1 MKNKEQYWI
10 LLLIICSAGALI
22 GLFHNGFFVS
32 DDGHWMI
39 IRLSAFYE
47 GLSSG
52 QFPVRF
58 LPRLNQ
64 GFGYPVADFLYPLF
78 LYIGAALH
86 LVKIPFIEDIKI
98 LLGASM
104 IVSGIGMYLFLRQFL
119 KNFSAFLGGV
129 VYVYLPYHLYDMYVR
144 GSVGEIVSL
153 SIVPFL
159 FWAVEKKS
167 WVLLGIFLGFLIL
180 SHNTVAFFILP
191 VIILYAIIRN
201 SKIAT
206 VLMSVGLG
214 LGLASFFWIPALFD
228 RQYTIFNSVVVANPN
243 NYFLHSIGYQ
253 LVGWIALLVFVGV
266 VAIWPLLKDRRVLF
280 FFCLGIVSLF
290 LSTAMSSMFWQNH
303 FLSQFVQF
311 PFRFLSLT
319 LIAESFLA
327 GILMQR
333 FSNKI
338 VPSLLLLLLLGF
350 SSWPYLFPK
359 QYDYHD
365 SAYYATNLATTTV
378 QNEYM
383 PKWVEKIP
391 TAYSQQRV
399 FIAKEMGS
407 ASAIYSK
414 GTKLS
419 FTVDMTMSS
428 PVTVAYVYFP
438 GWSVVVDNK
447 KAVVMPST
455 PDGLVQFVVPK
466 GKHTVSVAY
475 HETMIQLFAD
485 VLTILSIGVA
495 ILLLV
500 KKRYEK

>member
-1 MKNKEQYWI
+1 MKNKEYYWI
-10 LLLIICSAGALI
+10 SLLIICSVGALI
-22 GLFHNGFFVS
+22 GLFHSGFFVS

-58 LPRLNQ
+58 LPQLNQ

-78 LYIGAALH
+78 LYVGAALH
-86 LVKIPFIEDIKI
+86 VVKIPFITDIKI

-104 IVSGIGMYLFLRQFL
+104 LLSGIGMYVFL
-119 KNFSAFLGGV
+119 KQSLKAFPAFLGGV
-129 VYVYLPYHLYDMYVR
+129 VYMYLPYHLYDMYIR

-153 SIVPFL
+153 AIVPFL

-167 WVLLGIFLGFLIL
+167 WVLLSIFLGLLIL
-180 SHNTVAFFILP
+180 SHNTLALFFLP
-191 VIILYAIIRN
+191 VIILYACINR
-201 SKIAT
+201 SKLTSLLI
-206 VLMSVGLG
+206 SVGLG

-228 RQYTIFNSVVVANPN
+228 RQYTIFNSVVVANSSH
-243 NYFLHSIGYQ
+243 YFLHSVGYQ
-253 LVGWIALLVFVGV
+253 LVGWIALALFGGV
-266 VAIWPLLKDRRVLF
+266 IAVWPLLKDKRVLF

-290 LSTAMSSMFWQNH
+290 FSTAMSSILWQNQ

-327 GILMQR
+327 GILIQR

-338 VPSLLLLLLLGF
+338 VPSTLLLLLLGF
-350 SSWPYLFPK
+350 SSWPYLIPK
-359 QYDYHD
+359 HYDNHD
-365 SAYYATNLATTTV
+365 NAYYATNLATTTV

-391 TAYSQQRV
+391 TVYSQQRV
-399 FIAKEMGS
+399 IIPEDMGTIS
-407 ASAIYSK
+407 NIYSK

-419 FTVDMTMSS
+419 FAVDMKMSS
-428 PVTVAYVYFP
+428 LVKVAYVYFP
-438 GWSVVVDNK
+438 GWSVVIDTK
-447 KAVVMPST
+447 KITVTPSSQ
-455 PDGLVQFVVPK
+455 DGLVQFLVPK
-466 GKHTVSVAY
+466 GKHTISVAY
-475 HETMIQLFAD
+475 HETMVQLLAD
-485 VLTILSIGVA
+485 IVTILSIGVV
-495 ILLLV
+495 ILFFV